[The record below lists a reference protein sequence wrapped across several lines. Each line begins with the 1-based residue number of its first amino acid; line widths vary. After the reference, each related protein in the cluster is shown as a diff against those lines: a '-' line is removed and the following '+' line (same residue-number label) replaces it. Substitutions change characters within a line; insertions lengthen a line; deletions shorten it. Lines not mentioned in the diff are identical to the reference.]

1 MSTAV
6 ATPKM
11 NFFGILKGVT
21 YFAAAGASI
30 TNGFAAD
37 RMILTS
43 NVQMVPSPDHL
54 LKQKNVI
61 DFTATIREMQQNGLP
76 VSVIAD
82 VMRVER
88 KSVYAWMK
96 DTQPRRD
103 AVDRLTAVYP
113 ILKDGF
119 GTNLKT
125 VHRMWKTKDRAGVTL
140 EELLTAQTIDAAAV
154 DRYLATFASAI
165 KRYAAQDAALWSN
178 GKGNAIL
185 DEMPIAVVG
194 RS

>member
-1 MSTAV
+1 MSAV
-6 ATPKM
+6 AATSKI

-21 YFAAAGASI
+21 YFAAAGASV

-43 NVQMVPSPDHL
+43 NVQMVPSTDHL
-54 LKQKNVI
+54 LQQETVI
-61 DFTATIREMQQNGLP
+61 DFAATIREMQQNGLP
-76 VSVIAD
+76 VSAIAD
-82 VMRVER
+82 LMRVER
-88 KSVYAWMK
+88 KTVYAWMK

-103 AVDRLTAVYP
+103 AIDRLTVVYP
-113 ILKDGF
+113 IIKDGF

-125 VHRMWKTKDRAGVTL
+125 VHRMMKTKDRSGVSL
-140 EELLTAQTIDAAAV
+140 EELLTAQVIDATAV
-154 DRYLATFASAI
+154 NRYLATFAPAI
-165 KRYAAQDAALWSN
+165 KRYAAQDAALWSS